1 MEAEFQKICDGILAL
16 MDKNLIPSARRIA
29 GTEGHQQR
37 TPKRSSSSSKSILNR
52 SQESDRQHRKPRTTR
67 ILGSRGCIE
76 EYTAQ
81 RKVVAWEEQQK
92 LVKKSWEDQAVALT
106 VTHVEEKQVAEIKNK
121 VQTVK
126 ISHEVTNSS
135 IKQTQSG
142 HRRAHR

>member
-1 MEAEFQKICDGILAL
+1 MEAEFQKICDDILAL
-16 MDKNLIPSARRIA
+16 TDGNLIPSARRIA
-29 GTEGHQQR
+29 GTEGLQQR
-37 TPKRSSSSSKSILNR
+37 TPKRSSSLSKSILSR
-52 SQESDRQHRKPRTTR
+52 SQGSDRQHRKPRTTR
-67 ILGSRGCIE
+67 ILRSRECIE

-92 LVKKSWEDQAVALT
+92 LVKKSRDQAVALT

-126 ISHEVTNSS
+126 NSHEVTNSS